1 MDGVPLFWMKST
13 HQSRTHTLEIV
24 SAVFNGVIASF
35 DVFLCGI
42 TCGFEHDITISS
54 RFKIRSVRKVLSNP
68 TFER

>member
-35 DVFLCGI
+35 DVFLCG
-42 TCGFEHDITISS
+42 FEHDITISS